1 MRKWLIG
8 GGLALC
14 TLGGGGFYAVN
25 HYYGP
30 AGSPVAVTSGNPN
43 GGTTVIVAPHGPSL
57 LSGKRRL
64 RDGKRQTWKP
74 NIKTLV
80 LNKRKAAS

>member
-57 LSGKRRL
+57 LEREA
-64 RDGKRQTWKP
+64 
-74 NIKTLV
+74 
-80 LNKRKAAS
+80 AASKREAANMEAQYKDAGAE